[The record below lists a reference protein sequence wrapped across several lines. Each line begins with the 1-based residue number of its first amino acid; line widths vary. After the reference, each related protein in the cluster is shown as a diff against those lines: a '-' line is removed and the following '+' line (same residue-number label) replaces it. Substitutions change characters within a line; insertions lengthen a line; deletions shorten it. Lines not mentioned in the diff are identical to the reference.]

1 MMEYVKA
8 EAETISLDGIGIIT
22 ASGTWPGHGWGDE
35 NRDHGGPPG
44 QTGNKPGN
52 GNGGSGAPGQGN
64 KHCYSRWIS
73 LYIYTNRNLIE

>member
-8 EAETISLDGIGIIT
+8 EAETILLGGIGIIT

-35 NRDHGGPPG
+35 NHDHGGPPG

-64 KHCYSRWIS
+64 K
-73 LYIYTNRNLIE
+73 T

>member
-1 MMEYVKA
+1 M
-8 EAETISLDGIGIIT
+8 DGIGIIT

-35 NRDHGGPPG
+35 NHDHGGPPG

-64 KHCYSRWIS
+64 KH
-73 LYIYTNRNLIE
+73 